1 MAKTIFALLGVG
13 TFGTFVAYWFLM
25 VIRLMVDD
33 FVTKKKYRNTGS
45 WFGLLLALLPV
56 VTYELGYLY
65 GMKELLLELFGK

>member
-13 TFGTFVAYWFLM
+13 TVGTFVAYWFLM
-25 VIRLMVDD
+25 EIYLILND
-33 FVTKKKYRNTGS
+33 FVTKKKYCNIGN